1 MKAGSTELH
10 ANRLIA
16 KWFKGED
23 LPMPVSGGDTANPSA
38 AAALPGY
45 VWTQGTLFKA
55 DITTKDNAIT
65 NQNDGKKIP
74 SINKSSV
81 EKM

>member
-45 VWTQGTLFKA
+45 VWTQGTLLNQILPLLKVQLL
-55 DITTKDNAIT
+55 IKMMLTKY
-65 NQNDGKKIP
+65 QR
-74 SINKSSV
+74 SIKV
-81 EKM
+81 QE

>member
-38 AAALPGY
+38 AALLDMYGQRHFLNQILPLLKFNY
-45 VWTQGTLFKA
+45 
-55 DITTKDNAIT
+55 
-65 NQNDGKKIP
+65 
-74 SINKSSV
+74 
-81 EKM
+81 